1 MARKLD
7 IKNVDHSSI
16 IDKLLAKV
24 FEKDSQKQPE
34 LDKF

>member
-7 IKNVDHSSI
+7 IKTVDSSI
-16 IDKLLAKV
+16 IEKLLAKV